1 MKRTLFALLTLLVLA
16 FCLTGC
22 RQEPVSDAG
31 SAAPTADPLISVQER
46 SNALRSSLEQ
56 EALTQTEMNQL
67 SQELRTLWED
77 AMSQLLDSAEKALP
91 QGELE
96 QLRAEQ
102 RAWEAEKLAAVVAA
116 GEPYEGG
123 SLYPLIVNSEAAR
136 LTEER
141 VCQLYELLK

>member
-1 MKRTLFALLTLLVLA
+1 MKRTLLALLMLLVMA
-16 FCLTGC
+16 TCLTGC
-22 RQEPVSDAG
+22 RQGPVSDAA
-31 SAAPTADPLISVQER
+31 SAAPTAVPLISVQER

-67 SQELRTLWED
+67 SEELRALWED
-77 AMSQLLDSAEKALP
+77 ALNQLLSSAEQALP
-91 QGELE
+91 QAELQ
-96 QLRAEQ
+96 QLRNEQ